1 MEHQFAYP
9 TVRPLP
15 PRGFET
21 AGEPRVTALTA
32 SAVAVTSARF
42 GQADRPTAAGV
53 RSEIHASQTP
63 GR

>member
-21 AGEPRVTALTA
+21 VGDLRVTALTA
-32 SAVAVTSARF
+32 SAVAVTSAHF
-42 GQADRPTAAGV
+42 GPADRPTVTGV
-53 RSEIHASQTP
+53 RSDIHASQTP